1 VAAKEKVPVAWL
13 EAALEAWAE
22 GGLAAVAVEPLARR
36 LGLSKGPFYW
46 RFRSRRDLVLA
57 ALAHW
62 EQRETEAVIAGLA
75 AVGDPRER
83 LVRLFRAVTRT
94 RGRRRL
100 ELAIVAC
107 AHDPLVRPF
116 LARVTRRRLRY
127 LEDGYRALGLAP
139 RAARHRALL
148 AHSAYQ
154 GFLHVTELGVS
165 AIRGRAGFEAYLR
178 HVMDTLIPPPD
189 GDD

>member
-107 AHDPLVRPF
+107 AHDPLVRPCR
-116 LARVTRRRLRY
+116 ARGSATWRMAIAPWGSRPGPPGTVLSWPTR
-127 LEDGYRALGLAP
+127 P
-139 RAARHRALL
+139 
-148 AHSAYQ
+148 
-154 GFLHVTELGVS
+154 
-165 AIRGRAGFEAYLR
+165 IRGSF
-178 HVMDTLIPPPD
+178 T
-189 GDD
+189 

>member
-1 VAAKEKVPVAWL
+1 MAGKRELPAAWL

-46 RFRSRRDLVLA
+46 RFRRRRDLVAA

-62 EQRETEAVIAGLA
+62 ERRETDAVMEALA
-75 AVGDPRER
+75 AIRDPRGR

-94 RGRRRL
+94 RGQRRL
-100 ELAIVAC
+100 ELAIGAC
-107 AHDPLVRPF
+107 AHDPLVGPV

-127 LEDGYRALGLAP
+127 LEDAYRALGMAP
-139 RAARHRALL
+139 RAA
-148 AHSAYQ
+148 
-154 GFLHVTELGVS
+154 
-165 AIRGRAGFEAYLR
+165 
-178 HVMDTLIPPPD
+178 
-189 GDD
+189 